1 MFLSKIYGFFKR
13 HKDVRNESVGRNVPL
28 EHRTR
33 RASDSD
39 RRYVGMLEERMAFE
53 QNCDWASGSRNAQKS
68 FSKQLIDAAKE
79 LGIYISKPQAFI
91 MYLNLI
97 HANYSSRNFYRSA
110 PIATILFK
118 RPTLVLFCVP
128 DISI

>member
-13 HKDVRNESVGRNVPL
+13 NKDVRNESVGRNVPV

-53 QNCDWASGSRNAQKS
+53 QNCNWASGSRNAQKS
-68 FSKQLIDAAKE
+68 FSKQLVDAANE
-79 LGIYISKPQAFI
+79 L
-91 MYLNLI
+91 
-97 HANYSSRNFYRSA
+97 
-110 PIATILFK
+110 
-118 RPTLVLFCVP
+118 
-128 DISI
+128 